1 MKAILK
7 SLFTL
12 LFLSAIV
19 ISITSCDEINE
30 RVLPTISGK
39 SGDLLVVVDSNYW
52 NYKTG
57 AAIQTIFSTEQVGL
71 PQREAKFNL
80 IKIPHRSFARIF
92 HTMRNVIM
100 VDIDPKKKTKIS
112 ISEDVWAETQL
123 VVTITAPDDKTA
135 AATIKKNAATLLD
148 YFNDRE
154 RKRLQG
160 KYRVNAN
167 SKNAK
172 YLEKQFGVKISL
184 DDLYV
189 VAKETDD
196 FIWMRKDKM
205 AGEHPIS
212 YGMMIYTYPY
222 TSDSTFD
229 VHQLV
234 AKRNEMTKEHVVG
247 SVEGSYVQ
255 TYLEYVPREKE
266 INLKGIYVKEL
277 RGLWQMKGDF
287 MGGPFVS
294 YTMVDEPN
302 NRVITIDGYIYA
314 PKFDKR
320 ELIRELEAL
329 ALTVNF

>member
-1 MKAILK
+1 MKTISK
-7 SLFTL
+7 TIFSV
-12 LFLSAIV
+12 LFLSSLIA
-19 ISITSCDEINE
+19 SMSSCDEINE
-30 RVLPTISGK
+30 RILPTISGK

-52 NYKTG
+52 NYQTG

-71 PQREAKFNL
+71 PQREPIFNL

-100 VDIDPKKKTKIS
+100 IEIDADKKTKIS

-123 VVTITAPDDKTA
+123 VITITAPDDKTA
-135 AATIKKNAATLLD
+135 AATIKKNAATLLG

-154 RKRLQG
+154 RKRLQD
-160 KYRVNAN
+160 KYKVSAN
-167 SKNAK
+167 GKNAK
-172 YLEKQFGVKISL
+172 YLEKQLGIKISL

-189 VAKETDD
+189 VAKETDN

-212 YGMMIYTYPY
+212 YGIMIYTYPY

-234 AKRNEMTKEHVVG
+234 AKRNELTKEHIKG
-247 SVEGSYVQ
+247 SVEGSFVQ
-255 TYLEYVPREKE
+255 TYLEYVPRERE

-320 ELIRELEAL
+320 ELIRELEAI

>member
-154 RKRLQG
+154 RKRLQS